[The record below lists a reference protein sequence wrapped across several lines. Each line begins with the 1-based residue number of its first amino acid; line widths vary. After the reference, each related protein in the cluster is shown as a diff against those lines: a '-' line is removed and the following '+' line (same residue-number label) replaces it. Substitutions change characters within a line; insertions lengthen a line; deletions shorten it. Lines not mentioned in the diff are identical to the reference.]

1 MLGCGLGHLWF
12 LVMCVPGL
20 AVVFDGISVVMC
32 LFCFVIL
39 FNSSSVWG
47 WGLAWDFVGSGCVC
61 GIYCNSAFNTLII
74 YFVLILV

>member
-32 LFCFVIL
+32 LVGFVIL
-39 FNSSSVWG
+39 FNFSSVWG
-47 WGLAWDFVGSGCVC
+47 WGLAWDFVESVCAC

-74 YFVLILV
+74 YFDLILV